1 MNRNAKAKA
10 WTALLFFLFAASA
23 SLSVMAKS
31 VESDRAKFRKQSQE
45 VLALLYEA
53 QPDAKR
59 LIANSRGYAT
69 FSKWGLT
76 IGPVGGGIGGGLAVA
91 LPSGKETFMR
101 FVEGSANLGLG
112 VKKYALVFVFETDKA
127 MATFVESGWTA
138 GAQATAAAK
147 SEKDGSAFD
156 GAVSVAPGVWLY
168 QITEKGLA
176 AEISLKGTKYYPN
189 KKLN

>member
-1 MNRNAKAKA
+1 MNRASKAKA
-10 WTALLFFLFAASA
+10 WTALLCLLIAATA
-23 SLSVMAKS
+23 SLPVLARS
-31 VESDRAKFRKQSQE
+31 VEADRAKLRKQSQD

-59 LIANSRGYAT
+59 LIAESRGYAT

-91 LPSGKETFMR
+91 KPSGKETFMR
-101 FVEGSANLGLG
+101 FVEGSATLGLG

-127 MATFVESGWTA
+127 RINFVENGWTA

-147 SEKDGSAFD
+147 STTTGGAFD

-168 QITEKGLA
+168 QITEAGLA
-176 AEISLKGTKYYPN
+176 AEIGLKGTKYYPN